1 MFEYLSSFEWIL
13 LATRATPIYSFWLS
27 RYSIVMQ
34 RFVGPLSKFIL
45 WSFIKDISKEE
56 NETHLF
62 CHACV
67 VYVSVC
73 GEIKLISSS
82 SWYHYITLLELALLR
97 LLLVII
103 MVKAIKE
110 WLIAWVN
117 KTKTPVSYCVG
128 ELYCNVN

>member
-13 LATRATPIYSFWLS
+13 LATRATPI
-27 RYSIVMQ
+27 YSIVMQ

-82 SWYHYITLLELALLR
+82 S
-97 LLLVII
+97 
-103 MVKAIKE
+103 
-110 WLIAWVN
+110 
-117 KTKTPVSYCVG
+117 
-128 ELYCNVN
+128 